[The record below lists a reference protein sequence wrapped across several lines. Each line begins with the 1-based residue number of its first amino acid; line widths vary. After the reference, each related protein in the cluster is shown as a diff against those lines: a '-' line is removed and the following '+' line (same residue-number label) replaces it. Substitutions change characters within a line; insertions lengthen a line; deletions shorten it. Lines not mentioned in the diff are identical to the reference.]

1 MEKVY
6 KVNKFSIL
14 VRITI
19 ICLHRINWLVFVM
32 KTECVYYEVATEN
45 FKYCLN

>member
-1 MEKVY
+1 M
-6 KVNKFSIL
+6 FCIL

-32 KTECVYYEVATEN
+32 ETEYVCFQVATEN
-45 FKYCLN
+45 FKYYVD